1 MRNYGRLPDLGAA
14 LKLIEKFAAFRLFGL
29 LPAKLLTDGLQY
41 HPADEA
47 VDGFAVPLCAF
58 GNELAAACGEGH
70 IDAIIVGG
78 GIFIVGADF
87 CITVLFLG
95 HGIHLTD
102 IIT

>member
-1 MRNYGRLPDLGAA
+1 MEDFRICGAA

-29 LPAKLLTDGLQY
+29 LPAKLLPDGLQY
-41 HPADEA
+41 YPADEA
-47 VDGFAVPLCAF
+47 VDGFTVPLCAF
-58 GNELAAACGEGH
+58 GNELAAAFGEGH

-95 HGIHLTD
+95 HGIHLAD

>member
-1 MRNYGRLPDLGAA
+1 MEDFRICGAA

-29 LPAKLLTDGLQY
+29 LPAKLLPDGLQY
-41 HPADEA
+41 HPADVA

-58 GNELAAACGEGH
+58 GNELAAAFGEGH

-78 GIFIVGADF
+78 GIFIVCADF
-87 CITVLFLG
+87 CSTVLFLG

-102 IIT
+102 IIA

>member
-1 MRNYGRLPDLGAA
+1 MRNYGRLPNLGAA
-14 LKLIEKFAAFRLFGL
+14 LKVIEKFAAFRLFGL
-29 LPAKLLTDGLQY
+29 LPAKLLPDGLQY

-58 GNELAAACGEGH
+58 GNELAAAFGEGH

-95 HGIHLTD
+95 HGIYLTD